1 MRLMRIL
8 VANDGF
14 NDAGGVQA
22 YLDAVLAPLEAR
34 GHTVALACP
43 QDAWGD
49 VAGAARDR
57 FRVTG
62 ATFSQDVEP
71 IRRWQPDV
79 CYSHNMQD
87 LAVDAGL
94 TAVAPVVKFM
104 HGYFGTCIGGLK
116 MHALPN
122 RVACDRVFG
131 AACAALYFP
140 RRCGRL
146 SPTTMV
152 RDLRWSVSQRAL
164 FDRYAAVVVASGHMH
179 REYMRNGVSSSRLHT
194 NPLFPTQPVDLA
206 PRRVPAD
213 PHVVFL
219 GRMTALKGGDLLVRA
234 VARASVRLGHAVPLT
249 MIGDGPQ
256 RPEWEGLARRLGVR
270 AAFTGWLGGADR
282 WPHVSSASVLAI
294 SSVWPE
300 PFGLV
305 GLEAA
310 ALGVPAIATDTGG
323 ISEWLHDGVNGV
335 LVPAPASASTFG
347 DLLASLLS
355 DPARQAALRAGAL
368 GRAREMSVDAHVSRL
383 TAILHGVIR
392 QGVSP

>member
-1 MRLMRIL
+1 
-8 VANDGF
+8 
-14 NDAGGVQA
+14 
-22 YLDAVLAPLEAR
+22 
-34 GHTVALACP
+34 
-43 QDAWGD
+43 
-49 VAGAARDR
+49 
-57 FRVTG
+57 
-62 ATFSQDVEP
+62 
-71 IRRWQPDV
+71 
-79 CYSHNMQD
+79 
-87 LAVDAGL
+87 
-94 TAVAPVVKFM
+94 
-104 HGYFGTCIGGLK
+104 
-116 MHALPN
+116 
-122 RVACDRVFG
+122 
-131 AACAALYFP
+131 
-140 RRCGRL
+140 
-146 SPTTMV
+146 
-152 RDLRWSVSQRAL
+152 
-164 FDRYAAVVVASGHMH
+164 
-179 REYMRNGVSSSRLHT
+179 
-194 NPLFPTQPVDLA
+194 
-206 PRRVPAD
+206 VPAD

-256 RPEWEGLARRLGVR
+256 RAEWEGLARRLGVR

-310 ALGVPAIATDTGG
+310 ALGVPAIAIDTGG

-383 TAILHGVIR
+383 TTILHGVIR